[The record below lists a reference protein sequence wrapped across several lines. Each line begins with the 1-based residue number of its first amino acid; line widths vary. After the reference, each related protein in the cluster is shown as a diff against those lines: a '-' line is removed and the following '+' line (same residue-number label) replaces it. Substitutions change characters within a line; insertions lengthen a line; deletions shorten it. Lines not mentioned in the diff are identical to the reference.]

1 MRILVDEKDL
11 AWEEAWEITQ
21 ATFGYTN
28 HTLAPEALEKW
39 PVPLLESVLPRHLQI
54 IYEIN
59 RRFLEE
65 TAVAYPGD
73 RERLKR
79 MSLIEEATPK
89 QVRMANLA
97 IVGSHSI
104 NGVSAI
110 HTRLIQKSLVPDFFQ
125 LCPERFNNKTNGIT
139 QRRWLAEGQPGVGR
153 ADLQD
158 HRRRLDNGSL
168 STPGARIVGG
178 RRRLPSRI
186 SQNQAV
192 E

>member
-1 MRILVDEKDL
+1 M
-11 AWEEAWEITQ
+11 
-21 ATFGYTN
+21 
-28 HTLAPEALEKW
+28 
-39 PVPLLESVLPRHLQI
+39 ESVLPRHLQI

-110 HTRLIQKSLVPDFFQ
+110 HTRLIQTSLVPDFYQ
-125 LCPERFNNKTNGIT
+125 LWPERFNNKTNGIT
-139 QRRWLAEGQPGVGR
+139 QRRWLLQANPALAELISTTIGDGWITDLSQLRALESGQPMQTSKPSFAGSSGR
-153 ADLQD
+153 IRKGWPESFETAHTLKRTLTLCSIFRSSGFICTSD
-158 HRRRLDNGSL
+158 SY
-168 STPGARIVGG
+168 ST
-178 RRRLPSRI
+178 
-186 SQNQAV
+186 
-192 E
+192 